1 MKLLTASCHF
11 KSAPVDLREKIG
23 FPTSILPDALDR
35 IGRELDCEA
44 VILSTCNRV
53 EVYLG
58 HSDDNSQLNHESI
71 TRFISGFHG
80 IDFDYL
86 QNHVTTRQGIDAA
99 RHLFRVAGSL
109 DSLVL
114 GEGQIAGQ
122 VKVAYET
129 ARNVGAAGPVLHALF
144 QQART
149 VAKRVRTE
157 TGVAQG
163 HVSVSSVAVDYVRE
177 VFDRFEDKTIAV
189 LGAGKMGELTLRSLR
204 DLSPGT
210 VLICNRSVAKAK
222 ELADQCG
229 GEAIPWEN
237 LDEALIRA
245 DIILSTTGSPDTI
258 VDRARWEKV
267 ASQRK
272 KGRCIILDIAVPR
285 DFDPSLHD
293 GDSVCLFNIDDLQ
306 KVRDGRLAE
315 RRKHVPH
322 AEHLVELEAVRFV
335 QQWEKRRNNTT
346 IAKLTREFEAKRE
359 AIVTNLM
366 SRLDGRISADDKQYI
381 AGAFRLLQNQFL
393 HGPIAALAQETNK
406 GMQGGHTLLDAF
418 RKLFRIEDQT

>member
-11 KSAPVDLREKIG
+11 KSTPVDLREKIG
-23 FPTSILPDALDR
+23 FSTALLPEALDR

-53 EVYLG
+53 EIYLG
-58 HSDDNSQLNHESI
+58 HADENSQLNDDSI
-71 TRFISGFHG
+71 AKFISGFHG
-80 IDFDYL
+80 VNFEYL
-86 QNHVTTRQGIDAA
+86 RNHVTTRHGIDAA

-177 VFDRFEDKTIAV
+177 VFDRFDDKTIAV

-210 VLICNRSVAKAK
+210 VLICNRSLAKAQ
-222 ELADQCG
+222 ELSSQCG
-229 GEAIPWEN
+229 GEAIPWDH
-237 LDEALIRA
+237 LDDALARA
-245 DIILSTTGSPDTI
+245 DIILSTTGSPDMI
-258 VDRARWEKV
+258 VDRARWERIAV
-267 ASQRK
+267 RRTQA
-272 KGRCIILDIAVPR
+272 RCIILDIAVPR

-315 RRKHVPH
+315 RRKHVPQ
-322 AEHLVELEAVRFV
+322 AELLVESEAIRFV
-335 QQWEKRRNNTT
+335 QQWEKRRNNST

-359 AIVTNLM
+359 AIVSNLM
-366 SRLDGRISADDKQYI
+366 MRLNGRISPDDKQYI

-393 HGPIAALAQETNK
+393 HGPIAALTQETTK
-406 GMQGGHTLLDAF
+406 GVQGGHTLLDAF